1 MWGLERTRG
10 GGGPV
15 WTVDGAAVTA
25 CASAEGGGGGGG
37 GRLWR
42 HRPPPWGLGRAG
54 WGEALAKVVARHSY
68 REAKLEAPIR
78 EDIRHL
84 AMA

>member
-1 MWGLERTRG
+1 MATPTAPMGFRKG
-10 GGGPV
+10 GV
-15 WTVDGAAVTA
+15 
-25 CASAEGGGGGGG
+25 
-37 GRLWR
+37 
-42 HRPPPWGLGRAG
+42 
-54 WGEALAKVVARHSY
+54 GEALAKVVARHSY

>member
-1 MWGLERTRG
+1 M
-10 GGGPV
+10 
-15 WTVDGAAVTA
+15 D
-25 CASAEGGGGGGG
+25 G
-37 GRLWR
+37 GRCSR
-42 HRPPPWGLGRAG
+42 HRVRLGRRRRRRRRRAPVASPTAPMRFWKG
-54 WGEALAKVVARHSY
+54 ERGEALAKVVARHSY